1 MVSRRK
7 LAVSLGIVAVAA
19 ISLLAASWAGAQ
31 SKASYPRE
39 QTLITSGTQWGSIAG
54 FNPYVGNYATGM
66 VGLSNETLLRYDP
79 LADKYIPWLAKSAEF
94 TGPKRFT
101 IKVRSGIKWS
111 DGKPFTAED
120 VAFNLR
126 LLRFSTSTW
135 HTAWCK
141 LSVETDPKVVPTCA
155 AKAIKVRAKG
165 DTVTVTW
172 SETPSFAQWMNA
184 MFNIPMMSPKQY
196 GKVTSATLTTITVKP
211 IGTGPYTLDSAGYD
225 PTTRVV
231 WKKQAVWWAAKQGV
245 APSPAPTYIIDLCN
259 TSNTNALSGLLTK
272 IEDLNN
278 NYLPGIT
285 TLVKN
290 GQAQTYF
297 SKAPYD
303 LSANTAWL
311 EVNTTKP
318 ALNDKAFRKALATS
332 VNVGNIVANDYGNL
346 VLPANATGLLGVW
359 QKWVDQAQ
367 LKSLGFTYSTAK
379 AKTMLAA
386 AGYKDSNG
394 DGYVEN
400 KDGSK
405 IDLKIAVPQGWSDWE
420 SARDMIVASAK
431 LAGIRMHKDE
441 GDFNHWQT
449 ERNQG
454 QFDTVI
460 DNNYQLSDNPWTY
473 YNGIFHLPII
483 TTGTGQT
490 NFNFG
495 RYNNP
500 AAWSLV
506 KKLDKTSVTNT
517 AQRKSIMK
525 QLQAITMNDLPIIP
539 LWYNGVW
546 AQTQSKYWTNWPSD
560 ASTRKYIPCMWRGYL
575 QMTGI
580 DTFTH
585 VKKA

>member
-31 SKASYPRE
+31 SKASYPRA

-54 FNPYVGNYATGM
+54 TNPYVGNYATGM
-66 VGLSNETLLRYDP
+66 VGLVDETLLRYDP
-79 LADKYIPWLAKSAEF
+79 LADKYINWLAKSAQF
-94 TGPKRFT
+94 TSSKAFT
-101 IKVRSGIKWS
+101 VQVRSGIKWS
-111 DGKPFTAED
+111 NGKAFTASD
-120 VAFNLR
+120 VAWNYKLGRFASASWNTLWKNIKSVKVKGSTVTFTFKGTPNYAQWQNLVWN
-126 LLRFSTSTW
+126 LPMISP
-135 HTAWCK
+135 
-141 LSVETDPKVVPTCA
+141 VQG
-155 AKAIKVRAKG
+155 KAINN
-165 DTVTVTW
+165 T
-172 SETPSFAQWMNA
+172 
-184 MFNIPMMSPKQY
+184 
-196 GKVTSATLTTITVKP
+196 TLTTYSPKNPV
-211 IGTGPYTLDSAGYD
+211 GTGPYTLDTAGFD
-225 PTTRVV
+225 ATTRVV
-231 WKKQAVWWAAKQGV
+231 WKKKPVWWAAKQGV
-245 APSPAPTYIIDLCN
+245 APSPAPTFIIDLCN

-285 TLVKN
+285 TLVAN

-297 SKAPYD
+297 AKAPYD

-318 ALNDKAFRKALATS
+318 ALNDKLFRKALATS
-332 VNVGNIVANDYGNL
+332 INVGNIVANDYGHL

-359 QKWVDQAQ
+359 KKWVDQAQ
-367 LKSLGFTYSTAK
+367 LKSLGFKYSTAK

-386 AGYKDSNG
+386 AGYKDANG

-405 IDLKIAVPQGWSDWE
+405 LDLKIAVPQGWSDWE

-431 LAGIRMHKDE
+431 DAGIRMHKDE

-454 QFDTVI
+454 LFDTIV

-473 YNGIFHLPII
+473 YNGIFNMPVIK
-483 TTGTGQT
+483 TGTGQT
-490 NFNFG
+490 FANFG
-495 RYNNP
+495 RYESA

-506 KKLDKTSVTNT
+506 QQLDKTSFSNVK
-517 AQRKSIMK
+517 QRASLMK
-525 QLQAITMNDLPIIP
+525 KLQKITMAEVPIIP
-539 LWYNGVW
+539 MWYNGVW
-546 AQTQSKYWTNWPSD
+546 SQTQSKYWKNWPSST
-560 ASTRKYIPCMWRGYL
+560 STRKYIPCMWRGYL

-580 DTFTH
+580 DMFTH